1 MFQEVRRALLS
12 STQRQGASSAK
23 KFGESAG
30 PADASQMFAEI
41 AAKSSYQAQ
50 IAADVVKYTD
60 RIEALTKEIRAFR
73 ARDMGHLDDFVER
86 VDTALDQLTDQAAVL
101 RNFEWPEVRFDT
113 FREAVGLHKE
123 LEQKKQKF
131 RQWQTGNMG
140 RVAEMKRMQQHM
152 VSCAKAHCEECTFKG
167 PAGQIAGIC
176 AVSQMR

>member
-23 KFGESAG
+23 KFGDSAG

-60 RIEALTKEIRAFR
+60 RIEALMKEIRAFK

-131 RQWQTGNMG
+131 RQWQAGNMG

-152 VSCAKAHCEECTFKG
+152 VSCAEAPHEECTFKG
-167 PAGQIAGIC
+167 PAGQIAGIY